1 MIPAGRYWGL
11 SMKSIGWKISL
22 LILVAPLASASLCA
36 QAQDNLQYQK
46 RANRYEGV
54 KPKPVAGFDIEL
66 LSARVD
72 FNDNPEQLGE
82 RFQARLF
89 LDRPMQVYLVV
100 RELDYRHYYWLD
112 KVLPQSPWRSGYG
125 NVVDWPTR
133 DVIRQL
139 DGLRISDL
147 GVVARLEREGPSAVE
162 KVAPVVFYQTQFP
175 TRVNGYV
182 FHFRL
187 REDAKL
193 KGAIYKASGGEPVF
207 SQDLG
212 KQRGGRPF
220 SLNWDVTSPRAAEGA
235 YRLVLSG
242 YMLTTNDPVSQVV
255 QFYHQPEI
263 K

>member
-1 MIPAGRYWGL
+1 
-11 SMKSIGWKISL
+11 MKRIGWKISL
-22 LILVAPLASASLCA
+22 LVFVASLASALLCA
-36 QAQDNLQYQK
+36 HAQDNLEYQK
-46 RANRYEGV
+46 RANRYEGT

-72 FNDNPEQLGE
+72 FSDNPEHLGE
-82 RFQARLF
+82 RFQARFF
-89 LDRPMQVYLVV
+89 LERPTEVYLVV
-100 RELDYRHYYWLD
+100 RELDYRHFYWLD
-112 KVLPQSPWRSGYG
+112 KVVPQSPWRSGYG

-147 GVVARLEREGPSAVE
+147 GVVARIERESPSAIE
-162 KVAPVVFYQTQFP
+162 KVAPVVFYQSQFP
-175 TRVNGYV
+175 TRVTGYV

-193 KGAIYKASGGEPVF
+193 KGTVYKGSGGEPVF
-207 SQDLG
+207 SLDLG
-212 KQRGGRPF
+212 RQRGGRPF
-220 SLNWDVTSPRAAEGA
+220 SLSWDVTSARVSEGV

-242 YMLTTNDPVSQVV
+242 YMLATNDPVSQIV
-255 QFYHQPEI
+255 QFYHRPEI